1 MPSVLSPGT
10 FTHAHSGFAHVHT
23 TFQNLLSGPVEP
35 GACDEILITGVVL
48 PQVYLT
54 TLEMVK
60 ATCRRFC
67 ERAQLTAAQTATVS
81 NGVGGAVAS
90 LATQSV
96 IVPIDVVRPGRQPGV
111 SPNSRMT
118 VSSTLVLAMASALV
132 ISASH
137 LATGVGE
144 PVTNAVFN

>member
-1 MPSVLSPGT
+1 MSY
-10 FTHAHSGFAHVHT
+10 HV
-23 TFQNLLSGPVEP
+23 NLNPEQPAS
-35 GACDEILITGVVL
+35 CC

-60 ATCRRFC
+60 AACRRFC

-96 IVPIDVVRPGRQPGV
+96 IVPIDVVRHGCRAG
-111 SPNSRMT
+111 
-118 VSSTLVLAMASALV
+118 SSLIYERSAILPASAV
-132 ISASH
+132 ILISLLSSPHSGPCPAPSTSVARCWH
-137 LATGVGE
+137 DPAITVMATLTPCLCLDVTFLA
-144 PVTNAVFN
+144 PRRTNLM

>member
-1 MPSVLSPGT
+1 
-10 FTHAHSGFAHVHT
+10 
-23 TFQNLLSGPVEP
+23 
-35 GACDEILITGVVL
+35 
-48 PQVYLT
+48 VYLT

-96 IVPIDVVRPGRQPGV
+96 IVPIDVVRRGAWPDQAV
-111 SPNSRMT
+111 HKEL
-118 VSSTLVLAMASALV
+118 TLPLFPASAKILLIPLGSPHLEHTLTLS
-132 ISASH
+132 ISATPS
-137 LATGVGE
+137 
-144 PVTNAVFN
+144 